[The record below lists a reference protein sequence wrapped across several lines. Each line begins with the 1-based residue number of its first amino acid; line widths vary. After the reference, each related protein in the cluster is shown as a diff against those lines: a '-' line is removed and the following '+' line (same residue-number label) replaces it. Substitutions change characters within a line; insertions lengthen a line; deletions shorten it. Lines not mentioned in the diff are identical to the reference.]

1 MAYGKAG
8 AIAKSIVAS
17 APGVYPRTITF
28 AGPKSKRALKKS
40 GGRKM
45 LGKRK

>member
-1 MAYGKAG
+1 MAYGKPA
-8 AIAKSIVAS
+8 AASKIIASP
-17 APGVYPRTITF
+17 PGVYPRTITF

-40 GGRKM
+40 AGRKM